1 MPRMGNDLQDM
12 ETFKVPNSFAFS
24 GQRIGNLGACEFTV
38 AALVVDKSGSV
49 AGFKTQLESCMGEV
63 VKACRKSPRADN
75 MMLRTTAFHSN
86 LEELHGFKT
95 LNNVN
100 PGDYDNSIK
109 PGGSTAL
116 HDAAVEATQAMFT
129 YAEAM
134 VKQDFSVNGI
144 VIVVTDGDD
153 NVSISP
159 VSSVRQALE
168 SAVKEEKL
176 ESLVSILVGV
186 NITDSRMKARLDAF
200 HKEAGFTQFISLDD
214 ASEKTLARLAQFIS
228 KSISAQSQSLG
239 SGGPS
244 RSLSF

>member
-1 MPRMGNDLQDM
+1 MPRLDQDQDM

-24 GQRIGNLGACEFTV
+24 GQKIGSLGATEFTT

-49 AGFKTQLESCMGEV
+49 TGFKNELEKCMGEI

-75 MMLRTTAFHSN
+75 MMIRATTFDSK

-100 PGDYDNSIK
+100 PGDYDNSIH

-116 HDAAVEATQAMFT
+116 NDAALEGINAMVT
-129 YAEAM
+129 YGEAM

-144 VIVVTDGDD
+144 LVVVTDGDD

-159 VSSVRQALE
+159 VSAVHQALA
-168 SAVKEEKL
+168 SAVKDEKL

-186 NITDSRMKARLDAF
+186 NITDAGLKRRLDAF

-214 ASEKTLARLAQFIS
+214 ASEKTLARLAQFVS

-239 SGGPS
+239 TGGPS